1 MILKKTIYYAV
12 AVAALAA
19 AATVCVVFLALAL
32 YAALAP
38 NLGPAWSAAAVAAAA
53 LTVTVILSAVLLGKI
68 IPHHPPGQQAQE
80 PDLTMR
86 VFELARD
93 KPWVALGALG
103 ALGAAAAV
111 AMKNPKITSAVITTL
126 IASRV
131 AKK

>member
-32 YAALAP
+32 YAALVGTI
-38 NLGPAWSAAAVAAAA
+38 GPAWAAASVAAAA
-53 LTVTVILSAVLLGKI
+53 LTVTVVLSAVLLRKI
-68 IPHHPPGQQAQE
+68 VHHPSGQTQE
-80 PDLTMR
+80 PDLSMR

-111 AMKNPKITSAVITTL
+111 AMRNPRVTSAVISTL
-126 IASRV
+126 LATRIS
-131 AKK
+131 KK

>member
-32 YAALAP
+32 YAALVQHI
-38 NLGPAWSAAAVAAAA
+38 GPAWAAACVAAAA
-53 LTVTVILSAVLLGKI
+53 LTVTVGLSAMLLGKI
-68 IPHHPPGQQAQE
+68 LHQPTGQPQE
-80 PDLTMR
+80 PDLSMR
-86 VFELARD
+86 LFELARD

-111 AMKNPKITSAVITTL
+111 AMRNPKITSAVITTL
-126 IASRV
+126 LASRIS
-131 AKK
+131 KK

>member
-12 AVAALAA
+12 TVAALAA
-19 AATVCVVFLALAL
+19 AAAVCVVFLALAL
-32 YAALAP
+32 YAALVP
-38 NLGPAWSAAAVAAAA
+38 NIGPAWSAAAVAAAA
-53 LTVTVILSAVLLGKI
+53 LTVTVILSSVLLGKI
-68 IPHHPPGQQAQE
+68 IPHHPPGRQPQE
-80 PDLTMR
+80 PDLTTR

-111 AMKNPKITSAVITTL
+111 AIKNPKITSAVITTL

>member
-32 YAALAP
+32 YAALVP
-38 NLGPAWSAAAVAAAA
+38 NIGPAWSAAAVAAAA
-53 LTVTVILSAVLLGKI
+53 LAGMAILSAVLLGK
-68 IPHHPPGQQAQE
+68 PHHPPGQQPQE

>member
-38 NLGPAWSAAAVAAAA
+38 GLGPAWSAAAVAAAA

-68 IPHHPPGQQAQE
+68 IPHHPPGQPQE

>member
-32 YAALAP
+32 YAALTP
-38 NLGPAWSAAAVAAAA
+38 NIGPAWAAAAVAAAA
-53 LTVTVILSAVLLGKI
+53 LTVTVIISAMLLGKAN
-68 IPHHPPGQQAQE
+68 PHHLPGQPQE

-86 VFELARD
+86 MFELARD

-111 AMKNPKITSAVITTL
+111 AMKNPKITSAVITAL
-126 IASRV
+126 IAGRV
-131 AKK
+131 SKK

>member
-1 MILKKTIYYAV
+1 LILKKTIYYAV

-32 YAALAP
+32 YAGLVQHI
-38 NLGPAWSAAAVAAAA
+38 GPAWAAASVAAAA
-53 LTVTVILSAVLLGKI
+53 LTVTVALSALLLGKVL
-68 IPHHPPGQQAQE
+68 HHPEGQPKD

-111 AMKNPKITSAVITTL
+111 AMRNPRVTSAVITTL
-126 IASRV
+126 LASRIG
-131 AKK
+131 KK